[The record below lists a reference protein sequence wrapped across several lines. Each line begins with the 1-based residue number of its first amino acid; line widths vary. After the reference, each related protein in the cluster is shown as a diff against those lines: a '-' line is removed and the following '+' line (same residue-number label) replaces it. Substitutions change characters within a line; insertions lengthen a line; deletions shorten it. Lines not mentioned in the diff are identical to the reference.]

1 MCSSDLLGSPLHPI
15 EEERARTIMANNA
28 KMHQLGVK
36 PLASLLSCPTIFPP
50 KKIKKQESGSEY
62 MHVHDVEEESDASE
76 RDVSCQ
82 SLSSEDN
89 ELQVIP

>member
-1 MCSSDLLGSPLHPI
+1 MLGQPLLPT

-36 PLASLLSCPTIFPP
+36 PASLLSCPTIFPQE
-50 KKIKKQESGSEY
+50 KIKKQDSGSEY
-62 MHVHDVEEESDASE
+62 MPVHDVEEESDAIE
-76 RDVSCQ
+76 GDVSCQ